1 METTLKKGLKFLV
14 YGVVLA
20 VSAILAFF
28 AYQNKRDVAT
38 GLNFISTAHAD
49 VPNTSNDVG
58 NDVGNDVSVSV
69 GSDDDDDDDDGG

>member
-1 METTLKKGLKFLV
+1 MPATFQVFLV

-20 VSAILAFF
+20 VSAILVFF

-49 VPNTSNDVG
+49 VPVVDTGVVDTG
-58 NDVGNDVSVSV
+58 G
-69 GSDDDDDDDDGG
+69 GGGDDDDDDDDGDG